1 MKEFRAAAN
10 VEVLLPLDSAKLKSP
25 SSEDVSVQGADL
37 GVVGKGPS
45 EADLRVRE
53 IHLGNTTMQ
62 ALGFFSTA
70 ANYLRFHEFEKLY
83 GSTVVRLVKY

>member
-10 VEVLLPLDSAKLKSP
+10 VEVLLPLNSAKLKSP

-37 GVVGKGPS
+37 GVVGKGPP

-53 IHLGNTTMQ
+53 IHLDNSAMQ
-62 ALGFFSTA
+62 GFSFSNA
-70 ANYLRFHEFEKLY
+70 ANHLRRDEFENY
-83 GSTVVRLVKY
+83 AAVRSSAAPF